1 VRRVNTPT
9 RDADG
14 IGTAYDARVTT
25 TPWRVEPVLLV
36 HGGAWDIPDGLRD
49 EHIEGIRAAL
59 AAGWAVLSAGGSAVD
74 AVEAAVVVLE
84 DDEQWDAG
92 YGSVLDQDGHVTV
105 DAMIM
110 DGSSLGLGS
119 IAGAST
125 VKNAVRVARR
135 VMEHSEQTVFVGAGA
150 DRFAESHGFEPIPN
164 ESLIVDRERQEFER
178 LRAHAG
184 GGTVGAAGHGH
195 GHDTV
200 GAVALDAAGHL
211 AAATSTGGRAFK
223 PVGRVGDSPLVG
235 SGGYADDELGAVS
248 CTGDGESIMK
258 LVLGKWAV
266 DRIGEGMDPQEAAAA
281 AMERLATR
289 LRATGGLIVLAPDG
303 RSGAAYS
310 TPRMAWGRR
319 DMRGEY
325 ATTS

>member
-1 VRRVNTPT
+1 
-9 RDADG
+9 
-14 IGTAYDARVTT
+14 
-25 TPWRVEPVLLV
+25 VEPVLLV
-36 HGGAWDIPDGLRD
+36 HGGAWDIPDGLRG
-49 EHIEGIRAAL
+49 EHVDGIRAAL

-74 AVEAAVVVLE
+74 AVEAAVIVLE
-84 DDEQWDAG
+84 DDELWDAG
-92 YGSVLDQDGHVTV
+92 YGSVLDEDGHVTV

-135 VMEHSEQTVFVGAGA
+135 VMERSEQTVFVGAGA
-150 DRFAESHGFEPIPN
+150 DRFAEEQGFEPIAN
-164 ESLIVDRERQEFER
+164 ESLIVERERAEYER
-178 LRAHAG
+178 RRAHARE
-184 GGTVGAAGHGH
+184 GAGAGAGGH

-200 GAVALDAAGHL
+200 GAIALDAAGHV
-211 AAATSTGGRAFK
+211 AAATSTGGKTFK

-248 CTGDGESIMK
+248 CTGDGEAIMK

-289 LRATGGLIVLAPDG
+289 LGATGGLIVLAPDG

-319 DMRGEY
+319 DARGEY

>member
-1 VRRVNTPT
+1 M
-9 RDADG
+9 
-14 IGTAYDARVTT
+14 TT
-25 TPWRVEPVLLV
+25 TRWRVEPVLLV

-49 EHIEGIRAAL
+49 EHVDGIRAAL
-59 AAGWAVLSAGGSAVD
+59 AAGWAVLAAGGTAVD

-92 YGSVLDQDGHVTV
+92 YGSVLDEDGHVTV

-125 VKNAVRVARR
+125 IKNAVRVARR
-135 VMEHSEQTVFVGAGA
+135 VMERSEQTVFVGAGA
-150 DRFAESHGFEPIPN
+150 DRFASEQGFEPIAN
-164 ESLIVDRERQEFER
+164 DSLIVERERTEYELR
-178 LRAHAG
+178 RAHAHASAGAG
-184 GGTVGAAGHGH
+184 GGH

-200 GAVALDAAGHL
+200 GAIALDAAGHL
-211 AAATSTGGRAFK
+211 AAATSTGGKTFK

-266 DRIGEGMDPQEAAAA
+266 DRIGEGMDPQDAAAA
-281 AMERLATR
+281 AVERLATR
-289 LRATGGLIVLAPDG
+289 LRATGGLIVLSPDG

>member
-1 VRRVNTPT
+1 
-9 RDADG
+9 
-14 IGTAYDARVTT
+14 VTT
-25 TPWRVEPVLLV
+25 TRWRVEPVLLV

-49 EHIEGIRAAL
+49 EHVDGIRAAL
-59 AAGWAVLSAGGSAVD
+59 AAGWAVLSAGGSAID
-74 AVEAAVVVLE
+74 AVETAVVVLE
-84 DDEQWDAG
+84 DDEKWDAG
-92 YGSVLDQDGHVTV
+92 YGSVLDEDGHVTL

-125 VKNAVRVARR
+125 IKNAVRVARR
-135 VMEHSEQTVFVGAGA
+135 VMEHSEQTVFVGVGA
-150 DRFAESHGFEPIPN
+150 DRFAAAHGFEPIPN
-164 ESLIVDRERQEFER
+164 ESLIVEREREEFER
-178 LRAHAG
+178 RRAHARAAASI
-184 GGTVGAAGHGH
+184 GAGAGH

-200 GAVALDAAGHL
+200 GAIALDAAGHV
-211 AAATSTGGRAFK
+211 AAATSTGGRTFK

-258 LVLGKWAV
+258 LVLAKWAV
-266 DRIGEGMDPQEAAAA
+266 DRVGEGMDPQEAATAA
-281 AMERLATR
+281 IERLATR
-289 LRATGGLIVLAPDG
+289 LGATGGLIVLAPDG

>member
-1 VRRVNTPT
+1 M
-9 RDADG
+9 
-14 IGTAYDARVTT
+14 TT
-25 TPWRVEPVLLV
+25 TRWRVEPVLLV

-49 EHIEGIRAAL
+49 EHVDGIRAAL
-59 AAGWAVLSAGGSAVD
+59 AAGWAELSAGGSAVD
-74 AVEAAVVVLE
+74 AVEAAAVVLE
-84 DDEQWDAG
+84 DDPKWDAG
-92 YGSVLDQDGHVTV
+92 YGSVLDQDGRVTV

-125 VKNAVRVARR
+125 VKNAVRVARL
-135 VMEHSEQTVFVGAGA
+135 VMERSDHTVFVGKGA
-150 DRFAESHGFEPIPN
+150 DRFAAANGVEAIAN
-164 ESLIVDRERQEFER
+164 RTLIVEREREEFER
-178 LRAHAG
+178 HRAHARG
-184 GGTVGAAGHGH
+184 RAATVRTEVEAPLSNH

-200 GAVALDAAGHL
+200 GAIALDAAGHV
-211 AAATSTGGRAFK
+211 AAATSTGGKTFK

-281 AMERLATR
+281 AIQRLATR
-289 LRATGGLIVLAPDG
+289 LGATGGLIVLSPDG

-319 DMRGEY
+319 DVRGEY

>member
-1 VRRVNTPT
+1 MRAMSTT
-9 RDADG
+9 R
-14 IGTAYDARVTT
+14 
-25 TPWRVEPVLLV
+25 WRVEPVLLV

-49 EHIEGIRAAL
+49 EHVDGIRAAL
-59 AAGWAVLSAGGSAVD
+59 KAGWAVLSAGGSAVD

-92 YGSVLDQDGHVTV
+92 YGSVLDEDGHVTV

-135 VMEHSEQTVFVGAGA
+135 VMEHSDQTVFVGAGA
-150 DRFAESHGFEPIPN
+150 DRFATSQGFEPIAN
-164 ESLIVDRERQEFER
+164 ESLIVDRERAEYER
-178 LRAHAG
+178 LRAHAREG
-184 GGTVGAAGHGH
+184 ERAAAGHGH

-200 GAVALDAAGHL
+200 GAIALDAAGHV
-211 AAATSTGGRAFK
+211 AAATSTGGKTFK
-223 PVGRVGDSPLVG
+223 PVGRVGDLPLVG

-266 DRIGEGMDPQEAAAA
+266 DRIGDGMDPQDAAAA
-281 AMERLATR
+281 AIQRLATR
-289 LRATGGLIVLAPDG
+289 LGATGGLIVMAPDG
-303 RSGAAYS
+303 RTGAAYS